1 MLRSRIALA
10 ITSLRSRV
18 VFLNMSKKKR
28 EPPKRLSQY
37 SHYVCYLTCIPVMV

>member
-18 VFLNMSKKKR
+18 VFLNMSKKKESR
-28 EPPKRLSQY
+28 RSDSLALNELCFR
-37 SHYVCYLTCIPVMV
+37 